1 MDSPAPAQGNPIETP
16 LGMLLIG
23 LIISCALYGLNFL
36 QIYLYFRAFPQ
47 DSWWLKLMV
56 ALLLALDTAGTALSG
71 HGVYTYLIKHFGDPT
86 AIAGI
91 DTSLEIES
99 QITNFITLIVQWFY
113 GYSLIQLAAGRKLK
127 WIAFLIFFLA
137 LVSFAFG
144 TAAVANNF
152 LTAHFEGL
160 TMKNARIISGFA
172 LGGATACDI
181 VITAALCTFFF
192 RSKTGFKPTDN
203 ILDKLLIFTINRGA
217 IAFAV
222 QILNCIL
229 YFTHTAQLIWT
240 PFHFALSKVYA
251 ISLVATLN
259 QRDTYRNERTYT
271 EDPVSFA
278 RPSTMSAS
286 ANGNQIPLQLRSGSG
301 SEGETTGVSA
311 SFSKTSEER
320 YRAWS

>member
-1 MDSPAPAQGNPIETP
+1 MDSPTQGNPIETP

-36 QIYLYFRAFPQ
+36 QIYLYFRTYPS
-47 DSWWLKLMV
+47 DSWWLKFLV
-56 ALLLALDTAGTALSG
+56 ASLLVLDTAGTALSG
-71 HGVYTYLIKHFGDPT
+71 HGVYTYLIIHFGDPT

-91 DTSLEIES
+91 DTSLEVES
-99 QITNFITLIVQWFY
+99 QITNVITLIVQAFY
-113 GYSLIQLAAGRKLK
+113 GYSLVQLAAGRNLK
-127 WIAFLIFFLA
+127 WAAFLIWFIA
-137 LVSFAFG
+137 LVSFSFG

-172 LGGATACDI
+172 LGGAALCDI
-181 VITAALCTFFF
+181 VITTALCMFFW

-203 ILDKLLIFTINRGA
+203 ILDKLLIFTINRGG
-217 IAFAV
+217 ISFAV
-222 QILNCIL
+222 QVLNCIL

-259 QRDTYRNERTYT
+259 QRDTYRNDHVYT

-278 RPSTMSAS
+278 RPSTMSTS

-301 SEGETTGVSA
+301 SEGETTGMSVSL
-311 SFSKTSEER
+311 SKNSEER
-320 YRAWS
+320 YRSWG

>member
-1 MDSPAPAQGNPIETP
+1 MDSPTQGNPIETP

-36 QIYLYFRAFPQ
+36 QIYIYFRAYPS
-47 DSWWLKLMV
+47 DSWWLNV
-56 ALLLALDTAGTALSG
+56 LDTAGTALSG

-86 AIAGI
+86 AIAQI
-91 DTSLEIES
+91 DTCVES
-99 QITNFITLIVQWFY
+99 QITNVITLIASPSHFASAV
-113 GYSLIQLAAGRKLK
+113 AAGRNLK
-127 WIAFLIFFLA
+127 WAAFLIWFIA
-137 LVSFAFG
+137 LVSFSFG

-172 LGGATACDI
+172 LGGAALCDI
-181 VITAALCTFFF
+181 VITTALCMFFW

-203 ILDKLLIFTINRGA
+203 ILDKLLIFTINRGG
-217 IAFAV
+217 ISFAV
-222 QILNCIL
+222 QVLNCIL

-259 QRDTYRNERTYT
+259 QRDTYRNDHVYT

-301 SEGETTGVSA
+301 SEGETTGMSVSL
-311 SFSKTSEER
+311 SKNSEER
-320 YRAWS
+320 YTSWG

>member
-1 MDSPAPAQGNPIETP
+1 MDSTTQGNPIETP

-36 QIYLYFRAFPQ
+36 QIYMYFRTYPS
-47 DSWWLKLMV
+47 DSWWLKLLSSV
-56 ALLLALDTAGTALSG
+56 LDTAGTALSG

-91 DTSLEIES
+91 DTPLMRDAQVES
-99 QITNFITLIVQWFY
+99 QITNIITLIVQAFP
-113 GYSLIQLAAGRKLK
+113 SHFASAVAAGRNLK
-127 WIAFLIFFLA
+127 WAAFLI
-137 LVSFAFG
+137 VSFG

-172 LGGATACDI
+172 LGGAALCDI
-181 VITAALCTFFF
+181 VITTALCMFFW

-203 ILDKLLIFTINRGA
+203 VLDKLLIFTINRGG
-217 IAFAV
+217 ISFAV
-222 QILNCIL
+222 QVLNCIL

-240 PFHFALSKVYA
+240 PFHFALSKGR
-251 ISLVATLN
+251 LN
-259 QRDTYRNERTYT
+259 QRDTYRNDHVYT

-301 SEGETTGVSA
+301 SEGETTGMSVSL
-311 SFSKTSEER
+311 SKNSEER
-320 YRAWS
+320 YRSWG

>member
-1 MDSPAPAQGNPIETP
+1 MDSPTTPDNPIETP

-36 QIYLYFRAFPQ
+36 QIYLYFRTFPK
-47 DSWWLKLMV
+47 DSWWLRYMV

-71 HGVYTYLIKHFGDPT
+71 HGVYTYLVKEFGNVA

-91 DTSLEIES
+91 DTSLEVES
-99 QITNFITLIVQWFY
+99 QITNVITFIVQVFY
-113 GYSLIQLAAGRKLK
+113 GYSLIQLAAGRNLK
-127 WIAFLIFFLA
+127 WIAYTIFFLA
-137 LVSFAFG
+137 FLSFAFG
-144 TAAVANNF
+144 TAAVVNNF
-152 LTAHFEGL
+152 LTFQFEGL

-172 LGGATACDI
+172 LGGAALCDI
-181 VITAALCTFFF
+181 VITAALSSFFYN
-192 RSKTGFKPTDN
+192 SKTGFKPTDN

-217 IAFAV
+217 VAFVV
-222 QILNCIL
+222 QVLNCIL

-259 QRDTYRNERTYT
+259 QRDSYRNDHVYS

-278 RPSTMSAS
+278 RPSSITAS
-286 ANGNQIPLQLRSGSG
+286 GVGNQIPLQFRSGSG
-301 SEGETTGVSA
+301 SEGETTGMNT
-311 SFSKTSEER
+311 SFSKNSEER
-320 YRAWS
+320 YRSWG

>member
-1 MDSPAPAQGNPIETP
+1 MDSPTQGNPIETP

-36 QIYLYFRAFPQ
+36 QIYMYFRTYPS
-47 DSWWLKLMV
+47 DSWWLKLLFSV
-56 ALLLALDTAGTALSG
+56 LDTAGTALSG

-91 DTSLEIES
+91 DT
-99 QITNFITLIVQWFY
+99 FY
-113 GYSLIQLAAGRKLK
+113 GYSLVQLAAGRNLK
-127 WIAFLIFFLA
+127 WAAFLIWFIA
-137 LVSFAFG
+137 LVSFSFG

-172 LGGATACDI
+172 LGGAALCDI
-181 VITAALCTFFF
+181 VITTALCMFFW

-203 ILDKLLIFTINRGA
+203 ILDKLLIFTINRGG
-217 IAFAV
+217 ISFAV
-222 QILNCIL
+222 QVLNCIL

-259 QRDTYRNERTYT
+259 QRDAYRNDHVYT

-286 ANGNQIPLQLRSGSG
+286 ATGNQIPLQLRSGSG
-301 SEGETTGVSA
+301 SEGETTGMSR
-311 SFSKTSEER
+311 SLSKNSEER
-320 YRAWS
+320 YRSWG